1 LNLQETEGSA
11 GKSMTIPTQLII
23 NGLQIGAVY
32 VVFALGL
39 TLIFGVMKIIN
50 FSHGEFFTLAGLAVA
65 TLVPLLRAATGL
77 PNWAAYIVC
86 FVATLLLMAMFGAVL
101 FKSVFARFARDPVG
115 ALIVT
120 LGLSMLLQSLFSW
133 FFGNAPRKVPPLV
146 PGTMSLL
153 GGRVSYDRLII
164 FALAIILTAGL
175 WYFLQRTRSGL
186 ALRAVAEDR
195 EAALLQGMDDR
206 HVMLAGFVIGSLL
219 AALAGGLIAPTTVL
233 TPLVGADYLT
243 KAFIIIIVGGTG
255 SIPGA
260 IVGGFIVGMIE
271 SLAGFYLDSTTALIA
286 LFVLVSA
293 VLLVRPQGIL
303 SRVAR

>member
-1 LNLQETEGSA
+1 
-11 GKSMTIPTQLII
+11 MTIPTQLII

-65 TLVPLLRAATGL
+65 MLVPLLRAATGL
-77 PNWAAYIVC
+77 PNWAAYAVC
-86 FVATLLLMAMFGAVL
+86 FVATLLLMAVIGAVL
-101 FKSVFARFARDPVG
+101 FKTVFARFARDPVG

-186 ALRAVAEDR
+186 ALRAVSEDR

-219 AALAGGLIAPTTVL
+219 SALAGGLIAPTTVL

>member
-1 LNLQETEGSA
+1 MSITS
-11 GKSMTIPTQLII
+11 QLII

-32 VVFALGL
+32 MVFALGL

-50 FSHGEFFTLAGLAVA
+50 FSHGEFFTLAGLGI
-65 TLVPLLRAATGL
+65 AAMASPFGAAMGL
-77 PNWAAYIVC
+77 PGWLTYIICLVL
-86 FVATLLLMAMFGAVL
+86 TLGLMCALGYALFGT
-101 FKSVFARFARDPVG
+101 VFARFVRDPIG

-120 LGLSMLLQSLFSW
+120 LGLSMLMQSLFVT
-133 FFGNAPRKVPPLV
+133 FFGNAPRRVPPLV
-146 PGTMSLL
+146 PGTLSLL
-153 GGRVSYDRLII
+153 GGRISYDRAII
-164 FALAIILTAGL
+164 FLLAILLTVAL
-175 WYFLQRTRSGL
+175 WYFLQRTRAGL

-206 HVMLAGFVIGSLL
+206 RIMRAGFIIGVAL

-233 TPLVGADYLT
+233 SPLIGADYLT

-255 SIPGA
+255 SVPGA
-260 IVGGFIVGMIE
+260 IVGSLVVGMIE

-293 VLLVRPQGIL
+293 VLLLRPQGIMGHG
-303 SRVAR
+303 AR

>member
-1 LNLQETEGSA
+1 V
-11 GKSMTIPTQLII
+11 TIPTQLII

-65 TLVPLLRAATGL
+65 TLVPLLREATGL
-77 PNWAAYIVC
+77 PNWAAYAVC
-86 FVATLLLMAMFGAVL
+86 FAATLLLMAMIGAVL

-133 FFGNAPRKVPPLV
+133 FFGNAPRKVPALV
-146 PGTMSLL
+146 PGTMSFL
-153 GGRVSYDRLII
+153 GGRVSYDRFII

-175 WYFLQRTRSGL
+175 WYFLQRTKSGL
-186 ALRAVAEDR
+186 ALRAVSEDR

>member
-1 LNLQETEGSA
+1 
-11 GKSMTIPTQLII
+11 MTIPTQLII

-50 FSHGEFFTLAGLAVA
+50 FSHGEFFTLAGLSVA
-65 TLVPLLRAATGL
+65 SLVPLLRAATGL
-77 PNWAAYIVC
+77 PNWAAYAVC
-86 FVATLLLMAMFGAVL
+86 FVATLLLMAVIGAVL

-153 GGRVSYDRLII
+153 GGRVSYDRFII

-175 WYFLQRTRSGL
+175 WYFLQRTKSGL

>member
-1 LNLQETEGSA
+1 
-11 GKSMTIPTQLII
+11 MTIPSQLVI

-50 FSHGEFFTLAGLAVA
+50 FAHGEFFTLTGLAVA
-65 TLVPLLRAATGL
+65 SLVPPLREATGW
-77 PNWAAYIVC
+77 PNWAAYGCC
-86 FVATLLLMAMFGAVL
+86 FILMLAIMAAFGAAL
-101 FKSVFARFARDPVG
+101 FKTVFARFARDSVG

-120 LGLSMLLQSLFSW
+120 LGLSMLLQSIFSW
-133 FFGNAPRKVPPLV
+133 WFGNAPRKVPPLV

-164 FALAIILTAGL
+164 FALAIVLTAGL
-175 WYFLQRTRSGL
+175 WYFLQRTKSGL
-186 ALRAVAEDR
+186 ALRAVAEER
-195 EAALLQGMDDR
+195 EAALLQGMDEGR
-206 HVMLAGFVIGSLL
+206 VMLAGFVIGSLL
-219 AALAGGLIAPTTVL
+219 AAVAGGLIAPTTVL
-233 TPLVGADYLT
+233 SPLIGADYLT

-293 VLLVRPQGIL
+293 VLLVRPEGIL
-303 SRVAR
+303 GRVTR

>member
-1 LNLQETEGSA
+1 
-11 GKSMTIPTQLII
+11 MTIPAQLIV

-50 FSHGEFFTLAGLAVA
+50 FAHGEFFTLAGLTVA
-65 TLVPLLRAATGL
+65 SLVPALRAATGL
-77 PNWAAYIVC
+77 GSVPAYFICLV
-86 FVATLLLMAMFGAVL
+86 FALVMMGALGALLFQTT
-101 FKSVFARFARDPVG
+101 FARFARDPVG
-115 ALIVT
+115 ALIMT

-133 FFGNAPRKVPPLV
+133 FFGNSPRKVPPLI
-146 PGTMSLL
+146 PGTSSLL
-153 GGRVSYDRLII
+153 GARISNDRLLILM
-164 FALAIILTAGL
+164 LAIALTVAL
-175 WYFLQRTRSGL
+175 WYFLQRTKAGL
-186 ALRAVAEDR
+186 ALRAVSEDR
-195 EAALLQGMDDR
+195 EAALLQGMDDGR
-206 HVMLAGFVIGSLL
+206 VMLVGFVIGSLL

-233 TPLVGADYLT
+233 TPIVGADYLT

-260 IVGGFIVGMIE
+260 IAGGMIVGMIE

-286 LFVLVSA
+286 LFVLLSG

-303 SRVAR
+303 RREAR

>member
-1 LNLQETEGSA
+1 MSVTS
-11 GKSMTIPTQLII
+11 QLII

-50 FSHGEFFTLAGLAVA
+50 FSHGEFFTLAGLGVA
-65 TLVPLLRAATGL
+65 AMVPSVQMTLGL
-77 PNWAAYIVC
+77 PNWLTYAICLV
-86 FVATLLLMAMFGAVL
+86 AMFGVMCALGFGL
-101 FKSVFARFARDPVG
+101 FGAVFARFVRDPVG

-120 LGLSMLLQSLFSW
+120 LGLSMLMQSLFVT
-133 FFGNAPRKVPPLV
+133 FFGNAPRRVPALM
-146 PGTMSLL
+146 PGTLLLL
-153 GGRVSYDRLII
+153 GGRISYDRAII
-164 FALAIILTAGL
+164 FVLAILLTIAL
-175 WYFLQRTRSGL
+175 WYFLQHTRAGL

-206 HVMLAGFVIGSLL
+206 RIMRAGFVIGVALS
-219 AALAGGLIAPTTVL
+219 ALAGGLIAPTTVL
-233 TPLVGADYLT
+233 SPLIGADYLT

-260 IVGGFIVGMIE
+260 IIGGLLVGMIE

-293 VLLVRPQGIL
+293 VLLVRPQGIMGHAG
-303 SRVAR
+303 R

>member
-1 LNLQETEGSA
+1 MAIS
-11 GKSMTIPTQLII
+11 SQLII

-50 FSHGEFFTLAGLAVA
+50 FAHGEFFTFSGLTVA
-65 TLVPLLRAATGL
+65 SLVPVLRAATGWS
-77 PNWAAYIVC
+77 NAAAYGLC
-86 FVATLLLMAMFGAVL
+86 FVFTFVVMAVL
-101 FKSVFARFARDPVG
+101 GALLFKTVFGRFARDPVG
-115 ALIVT
+115 ALIMT

-133 FFGNAPRKVPPLV
+133 VFGNAPRKVPPLV
-146 PGTMSLL
+146 PGTYVLL
-153 GGRVSYDRLII
+153 GGRISYDRLII
-164 FALAIILTAGL
+164 FILAIVLTAVL
-175 WYFLQRTRSGL
+175 WYFLQRTKMGL

-195 EAALLQGMDDR
+195 EAALLQGMDDNR
-206 HVMLAGFVIGSLL
+206 VMLAGFVIGSLL
-219 AALAGGLIAPTTVL
+219 ASLAGGLIAPTTVL
-233 TPLVGADYLT
+233 TPLIGADYLT

-260 IVGGFIVGMIE
+260 IFGGFIVGMVE

-286 LFVLVSA
+286 LFVLLSA

-303 SRVAR
+303 HRAAR